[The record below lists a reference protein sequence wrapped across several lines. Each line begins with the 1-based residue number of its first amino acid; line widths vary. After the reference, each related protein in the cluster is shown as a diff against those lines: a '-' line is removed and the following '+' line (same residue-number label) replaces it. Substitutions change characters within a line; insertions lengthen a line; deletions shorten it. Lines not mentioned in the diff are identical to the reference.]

1 MKHFRSNRHRYIS
14 TSMTAA
20 ALMLVLLLFAACG
33 SKEAAPA
40 APAAPASA
48 ETSSEASGG
57 QGRDISIGTETEAVA
72 DEAAKDAD
80 ANAAA
85 EKDADA
91 AAEADANAAAAED
104 RAPAEPE
111 KAAEAESDAAEGEAA
126 KGAASADEF
135 TEGAPAYA
143 NDIPTFTINQLGYYE
158 FDEESEDYRQLS
170 EVAYDCIY
178 LTDEAARKF
187 PKLDD
192 AFNAL
197 AKEREE
203 RFTETSKELTNEMK
217 DLLEQGM
224 PYYGKL
230 YQYSEARVHRAD
242 AGIFSWVFESS
253 MYYGG
258 AHGDYGYG
266 GYTYDAQTGEELH
279 LKDVVT
285 DLPSMADRVIDF
297 LRANYDEE
305 IFFDS
310 MEDTVRGYFE
320 EEAKEGGEGRISWT
334 LEPDSITFWFS
345 PYEIAPYASGVQC
358 ARIMFAEAPEL
369 FADRATAS
377 AQENYAIEMPY
388 YTPVWADLGGD
399 GKMDQIQ
406 IWGDLNENSEY
417 TNIHVVINGKDT
429 VAKDT
434 WCYSITPVLVHAY
447 DHDALLADTKTDNDY
462 RVMYT
467 FDLQDDGAVYFGSDN
482 AAFTAEVPMR
492 FGKYPDGGWRAIPA
506 NVNSFKLSTRYD
518 MLSTLTATRTYQIGA
533 QDILIPI
540 DEYYDLKGND
550 ISITTKVDLH
560 LDIVDE
566 ETGELLEEGALVKKG
581 LELFFFR
588 TDNET
593 WTDMKDHA
601 GNVYRVVLETGENPW
616 YREVD
621 GHSLNAAFDNVMFA
635 G

>member
-57 QGRDISIGTETEAVA
+57 QGRDINAETKAEADA
-72 DEAAKDAD
+72 DEAAKEAAAAAEAD
-80 ANAAA
+80 ANV
-85 EKDADA
+85 

-126 KGAASADEF
+126 KDAASADEF

-143 NDIPTFTINQLGYYE
+143 NDIPTFTINRLGYYE

-170 EVAYDCIY
+170 EVGFDSIY

-187 PKLDD
+187 PKLDE
-192 AFNAL
+192 AFNVL

-217 DLLEQGM
+217 DLLGQGM
-224 PYYGKL
+224 PYYSKL

-253 MYYGG
+253 MYFGG

-266 GYTYDAQTGEELH
+266 GYTYDAQTGRELQ

-285 DLPSMADRVIDF
+285 DIPAMTDHVIGF
-297 LRANYDEE
+297 LRANYDNE

-334 LEPDSITFWFS
+334 LEPDGITFWFS

-358 ARIMFAEAPEL
+358 ARVLFAEAPEL
-369 FADRATAS
+369 FAERATAT
-377 AQENYAIEMPY
+377 AQDNYAIEIPY

-399 GKMDQIQ
+399 GKIDQIQ
-406 IWGDLNENSEY
+406 VWGDLNENSEY
-417 TNIHVVINGKDT
+417 TNIHVIINGKDT
-429 VAKDT
+429 VANDT
-434 WCYSITPVLVHAY
+434 WCYHMTPVLVHAY
-447 DHDALLADTKTDNDY
+447 DHDVLLVDTTTYNDY
-462 RVMYT
+462 RIMYT
-467 FDLQDDGAVYFGSDN
+467 FDLRGDGAVYFGSEDVS
-482 AAFTAEVPMR
+482 FTAEVPMR
-492 FGKYPDGGWRAIPA
+492 FGEYPDGGWRTIPA

-518 MLSTLTATRTYQIGA
+518 ILSTLSATRTYQIGA
-533 QDILIPI
+533 QDVLIPL

-550 ISITTKVDLH
+550 ISITAKIDLR

-581 LELFFFR
+581 TELFFFR
-588 TDNET
+588 TDNEN
-593 WTDMKDHA
+593 WTDMKDHK
-601 GNVYRVVLETGENPW
+601 GDVYRVVVEKINYPW
-616 YREVD
+616 SRKVN
-621 GHSLNAAFDNVMFA
+621 GHDINEAFDDMMFA